1 VSSFGAIVRRG
12 GGWLVPLAVTGL
24 AGTAVTLALPTVLG
38 RTVDA
43 LVAHGDI
50 ARWLAIAGGL
60 IAVAVVC
67 DLVDDFADI
76 EVSAKTTAWLRNR
89 LVRRVL
95 GAGPDRLRHLD
106 AGDLVSRLSGNT
118 VDAAQA
124 GPAVIALVT
133 GTLPPL
139 GALVLLALIDW
150 WLVLAFAAGVV
161 LVVLVL
167 VAFAR
172 RTADVFEDYLR
183 IQAKL
188 AARLTEALGGARTI
202 AAAGSLEREKERVLT
217 PLPELN
223 DYGTRTWRVLASSG
237 AQAAVVGP
245 LALVAVLAVGGFAL
259 ADGRISAGELF
270 AASQYA
276 VLGAGLGSL
285 SGVLGELARARASVR
300 RLSEV
305 FAVEPTTY
313 GSRKPAAGPGHL
325 ELRSVTV
332 RADDG
337 TVLLGGVSL
346 TVEGGSAVAIVG
358 PSGAGKSVLA
368 AVAGRLRDP
377 DEGQVFLDGVPLTEL
392 DHDALRDAIGCA
404 FERPTL
410 FGGSIRRAIELGG
423 RQDKVVIEAMARATH
438 AHEFVS
444 RLPDGYETPL
454 ELAPMSGGERQRL
467 GLARAWQADRLLVLD
482 DATASLDMVTEMQIA
497 QTLTRDRGGVRRTR
511 LIVTHRAATAARAD
525 LVVWLDGGHLR
536 AIGTHA
542 ELRDDPAYRE
552 LFR

>member
-1 VSSFGAIVRRG
+1 MTSFGAIARRG
-12 GGWLVPLAVTGL
+12 GGWLVPLALTGL

-43 LVAHGDI
+43 LVSHGDI
-50 ARWLAIAGGL
+50 TRWLAIAAGL
-60 IAVAVVC
+60 IALAVAC
-67 DLVDDFADI
+67 DLVDDFADTAT
-76 EVSAKTTAWLRNR
+76 SAKTTAWLRNR
-89 LVRRVL
+89 VLRRVL
-95 GAGPDRLRHLD
+95 AASPDRTRQFD

-124 GPAVIALVT
+124 GPALIALIT
-133 GTLPPL
+133 ASIPPV
-139 GALVLLALIDW
+139 GALVLLAFIDW
-150 WLVLAFAAGVV
+150 WLVVAFAGGVV

-167 VAFAR
+167 VVFAR
-172 RTADVFEDYLR
+172 RTAEIVEDYLR
-183 IQAKL
+183 IQAKI

-202 AAAGSLEREKERVLT
+202 AAAGTLAREERRVLAS
-217 PLPELN
+217 LPELHEQ
-223 DYGTRTWRVLASSG
+223 GARTWRVLASSG

-245 LALVAVLAVGGFAL
+245 LVLVAVLAVGGFAL

-285 SGVLGELARARASVR
+285 SGVLGELARARASAR
-300 RLSEV
+300 RLAEI
-305 FAVEPTTY
+305 FAIEPTTY
-313 GSRKPAAGPGHL
+313 GSRALPAGPGRL

-332 RADDG
+332 RSDDD
-337 TVLLGGVSL
+337 TILLGGVSL

-377 DEGQVFLDGVPLTEL
+377 DEGQVFLDGVPLMEL

-410 FGGSIRRAIELGG
+410 FGGSIRRTIEIGG
-423 RQDKVVIEAMARATH
+423 RQDKVVVEAMARSTH

-467 GLARAWQADRLLVLD
+467 GLARAWQADRVLVLD
-482 DATASLDMVTEMQIA
+482 DATASLDMVTEMQIG
-497 QTLTRDRGGVRRTR
+497 QTLTHDRGGIRRTR

-525 LVVWLDGGHLR
+525 LVVWLDGGHIR
-536 AIGTHA
+536 AVGTHA
-542 ELRDDPAYRE
+542 ELQNDASYRE

>member
-1 VSSFGAIVRRG
+1 
-12 GGWLVPLAVTGL
+12 
-24 AGTAVTLALPTVLG
+24 
-38 RTVDA
+38 
-43 LVAHGDI
+43 
-50 ARWLAIAGGL
+50 
-60 IAVAVVC
+60 
-67 DLVDDFADI
+67 
-76 EVSAKTTAWLRNR
+76 
-89 LVRRVL
+89 
-95 GAGPDRLRHLD
+95 
-106 AGDLVSRLSGNT
+106 
-118 VDAAQA
+118 
-124 GPAVIALVT
+124 
-133 GTLPPL
+133 
-139 GALVLLALIDW
+139 
-150 WLVLAFAAGVV
+150 
-161 LVVLVL
+161 
-167 VAFAR
+167 
-172 RTADVFEDYLR
+172 
-183 IQAKL
+183 
-188 AARLTEALGGARTI
+188 
-202 AAAGSLEREKERVLT
+202 
-217 PLPELN
+217 
-223 DYGTRTWRVLASSG
+223 
-237 AQAAVVGP
+237 
-245 LALVAVLAVGGFAL
+245 
-259 ADGRISAGELF
+259 
-270 AASQYA
+270 

>member
-1 VSSFGAIVRRG
+1 MTSFGAIVRRG
-12 GGWLVPLAVTGL
+12 GAWLVPLAVTGL

-43 LVAHGDI
+43 LVPHGDVT
-50 ARWLAIAGGL
+50 RWLAIAAGL
-60 IAVAVVC
+60 IALAVAC
-67 DLVDDFADI
+67 DLVDDFADTAT
-76 EVSAKTTAWLRNR
+76 SAKTTAWLRNR
-89 LVRRVL
+89 VVRRVL
-95 GAGPDRLRHLD
+95 AAGPDRTRQFD

-124 GPAVIALVT
+124 GPALIALVT
-133 GTLPPL
+133 AGIPPI
-139 GALVLLALIDW
+139 GALVLLAFLDW
-150 WLVLAFAAGVV
+150 WLVVAFAGGVV

-167 VAFAR
+167 VVFAR
-172 RTADVFEDYLR
+172 RTAEIVEDYLR
-183 IQAKL
+183 IQAKI

-202 AAAGSLEREKERVLT
+202 AAAGTVDREERRVLAA
-217 PLPELN
+217 LPELHEH
-223 DYGTRTWRVLASSG
+223 GSRTWRVLASSG

-245 LALVAVLAVGGFAL
+245 LVLVAVLAVGGFAL
-259 ADGRISAGELF
+259 ADGRITAGELF

-285 SGVLGELARARASVR
+285 SGVLGELARARASAR
-300 RLSEV
+300 RLAEL
-305 FAVEPTTY
+305 FAIEPTTY
-313 GSRKPAAGPGHL
+313 GTRPLPAGPGRL

-332 RADDG
+332 RSDDD

-377 DEGQVFLDGVPLTEL
+377 DEGQVFLDGVPLSEL

-423 RQDKVVIEAMARATH
+423 RQDKVVVEAMARSTH

-467 GLARAWQADRLLVLD
+467 GLARAWQADRVLVLD
-482 DATASLDMVTEMQIA
+482 DATASLDMVTEMQIG
-497 QTLTRDRGGVRRTR
+497 QTLTHDRGGIRRTR

-525 LVVWLDGGHLR
+525 LVVWLDGGHIR

-542 ELRDDPAYRE
+542 ELQNDRSYRE